1 MNKVYVLTNES
12 VHCLIGVFSTHKAA
26 TAAMLNA
33 FSSWHID
40 NVELGT
46 VCDTYKFV
54 SPDEC
59 EVVECVIEMAT
70 VDDPMFLP

>member
-12 VHCLIGVFSTHKAA
+12 VNCLIGVFSTHKAA

-33 FSSWHID
+33 FSGWHID
-40 NVELGT
+40 DVTLGS

-54 SPDEC
+54 SPDES
-59 EVVECVIEMAT
+59 EVQACVIEMAT
-70 VDDPMFLP
+70 VDDPMFMP